1 MIAAEAL
8 VIFTPFTLPGDD
20 GGTEKEGAKHVLQVH
35 ILEIDRYTSL
45 EAYYN
50 NFIAN
55 NYTSIIYY
63 TLIKNYKSVTKR
75 VYLMSLLSPG

>member
-8 VIFTPFTLPGDD
+8 VIFTPFTLPGDA
-20 GGTEKEGAKHVLQVH
+20 GGTEKEGAKHVLHVL
-35 ILEIDRYTSL
+35 ILEIDRHIKL

-55 NYTSIIYY
+55 NYTSINYY
-63 TLIKNYKSVTKR
+63 TLIKN
-75 VYLMSLLSPG
+75 

>member
-1 MIAAEAL
+1 MQWDLNKRAHNFEKFPL
-8 VIFTPFTLPGDD
+8 QVPFTLPGDA
-20 GGTEKEGAKHVLQVH
+20 GGTEKEGAKHVLHVL
-35 ILEIDRYTSL
+35 ILEIDRYNASL

-63 TLIKNYKSVTKR
+63 ILIKKLTNR
-75 VYLMSLLSPG
+75 